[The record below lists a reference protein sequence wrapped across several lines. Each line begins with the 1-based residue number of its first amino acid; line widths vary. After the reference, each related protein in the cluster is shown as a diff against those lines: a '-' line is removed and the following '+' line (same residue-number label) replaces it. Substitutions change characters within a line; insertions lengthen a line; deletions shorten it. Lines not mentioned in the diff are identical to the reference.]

1 MKIHELAPAY
11 GATTTSKR
19 VGRGIGSGLGKT
31 AGKGHKGQKA
41 RTGGKIRRGF
51 EGGQTPLYRRLPK
64 RGFKNHFA
72 KEYAV
77 VNLSDLEKFENGTT
91 VNAELLLS
99 EGIIRKELDGVKVLG
114 NGTLTKKLENI
125 KQIFSVKDIRKK
137 LLFTFAILLLFRIGT
152 FITIP
157 GLDKITINQQL
168 GAGSNG
174 LTAMINLISGG
185 AFSRLSIF
193 SMTIGPY
200 ITASIVLNLL
210 QFVIPSLERLAKE
223 GENGRK
229 KLGKYTK
236 YLTIAFALIEG
247 LGLYFTYRA
256 YLLAPLTYGAGK
268 VLGLFLFLISLMA
281 GTSLLTWLGDK
292 ITEYGIGNGIS
303 MIVFFGIV
311 AGLPTTIRAF
321 WNLGGA
327 GFTGILV
334 FALLM
339 VGLIAVIT
347 GVVFVQKAERRIPV
361 NYAKRVVGRKM
372 YGGQSTHIPIKLAM
386 AGVMP
391 LIFAMSFMSFPSIII
406 SLVTDTT
413 QLSGFWGGVY
423 KLFTASQGSHW
434 GYLLGYAVIYMAL
447 IIVFTFVYTMFII
460 NPVEIANNLKKN
472 GGFIPGI
479 RAGKNTSDYINNVL
493 IKITAAGSL
502 FLAAIAILPII
513 LQAFTSQSVSFS
525 GNSILILVSV
535 GLEVLTTIEAQMVS
549 RNYSGFLG

>member
-1 MKIHELAPAY
+1 MFD
-11 GATTTSKR
+11 S
-19 VGRGIGSGLGKT
+19 
-31 AGKGHKGQKA
+31 
-41 RTGGKIRRGF
+41 
-51 EGGQTPLYRRLPK
+51 
-64 RGFKNHFA
+64 
-72 KEYAV
+72 
-77 VNLSDLEKFENGTT
+77 
-91 VNAELLLS
+91 
-99 EGIIRKELDGVKVLG
+99 
-114 NGTLTKKLENI
+114 I
-125 KQIFSVKDIRKK
+125 KQVFSVKDIRKK
-137 LLFTFAILLLFRIGT
+137 ILFTFAILLVFRIGT
-152 FITIP
+152 FVSIP
-157 GLDKITINQQL
+157 GLDKVAINQKL
-168 GAGSNG
+168 GSGSNG

-210 QFVIPSLERLAKE
+210 QFVIPSLEKLSKE
-223 GENGRK
+223 GETGRK
-229 KLGKYTK
+229 KLSKYTK

-256 YLLAPLTYGAGK
+256 YLLYPLSYGAGK
-268 VLGLFLFLISLMA
+268 VLGIFLFLSSLLA

-311 AGLPTTIRAF
+311 AGLPSTIKALA
-321 WNLGGA
+321 NVAGT
-327 GFTGILV
+327 GFTGILIFV
-334 FALLM
+334 ALI
-339 VGLIAVIT
+339 VGFLAVIT

-406 SLVTDTT
+406 SLVTDTSKLT
-413 QLSGFWGGVY
+413 GFWKCVY
-423 KLFTASQGSHW
+423 NLFTASSGSHW
-434 GYLLGYAVIYMAL
+434 GYLLGYAIIYMAL
-447 IIVFTFVYTMFII
+447 IILFTFVYTMFIV

-493 IKITAAGSL
+493 IKITSAGSL

-513 LQAFTSQSVSFS
+513 LQAFTSQSISFS
-525 GNSILILVSV
+525 GNSILILV
-535 GLEVLTTIEAQMVS
+535 GLEVLDSIEAQMVS

>member
-1 MKIHELAPAY
+1 MLESI
-11 GATTTSKR
+11 
-19 VGRGIGSGLGKT
+19 
-31 AGKGHKGQKA
+31 
-41 RTGGKIRRGF
+41 
-51 EGGQTPLYRRLPK
+51 
-64 RGFKNHFA
+64 KN
-72 KEYAV
+72 
-77 VNLSDLEKFENGTT
+77 
-91 VNAELLLS
+91 
-99 EGIIRKELDGVKVLG
+99 
-114 NGTLTKKLENI
+114 
-125 KQIFSVKDIRKK
+125 IFSVKDIRKK
-137 LLFTFAILLLFRIGT
+137 LLFTFLILLLFRLGT

-157 GLDKITINQQL
+157 GLDKITINEQL
-168 GAGSNG
+168 GASTNG
-174 LTAMINLISGG
+174 LSSMINLISGG

-200 ITASIVLNLL
+200 NTASIVLNLL

-223 GENGRK
+223 GESGRK
-229 KLGKYTK
+229 KLNKYTK
-236 YLTIAFALIEG
+236 YLTIAFAFIEG
-247 LGLYFTYRA
+247 LGLYFTYKS
-256 YLLAPLTYGAGK
+256 YLLTPLTYGAGK
-268 VLGLFLFLISLMA
+268 YLGFFLFIVSLMA

-311 AGLPTTIRAF
+311 AGLPSTIKSFA
-321 WNLGGA
+321 NIAGG
-327 GFTGILV
+327 GFTGILI
-334 FALLM
+334 FAA
-339 VGLIAVIT
+339 LIVALVAVVT

-391 LIFAMSFMSFPSIII
+391 LIFAMSFMSFPSIIM
-406 SLVTDTT
+406 SLVTDVNSLT
-413 QLSGFWGGVY
+413 GFWKGFY
-423 KLFTASQGSHW
+423 TLFTASSSSAW
-434 GYLLGYAVIYMAL
+434 YYLLGYAVIYMAL
-447 IIVFTFVYTMFII
+447 IILFTFVYTMFIV

-513 LQAFTSQSVSFS
+513 LQAFTNQSISFS

-535 GLEVLTTIEAQMVS
+535 GLEILNTIETQMVS

>member
-1 MKIHELAPAY
+1 M
-11 GATTTSKR
+11 
-19 VGRGIGSGLGKT
+19 
-31 AGKGHKGQKA
+31 
-41 RTGGKIRRGF
+41 
-51 EGGQTPLYRRLPK
+51 
-64 RGFKNHFA
+64 
-72 KEYAV
+72 
-77 VNLSDLEKFENGTT
+77 
-91 VNAELLLS
+91 
-99 EGIIRKELDGVKVLG
+99 LDS
-114 NGTLTKKLENI
+114 I

-137 LLFTFAILLLFRIGT
+137 LLFTFAILLIFRIGT

-157 GLDKITINQQL
+157 GLDKIAINQQL
-168 GAGSNG
+168 GASNG

-223 GENGRK
+223 GETGRK

-268 VLGLFLFLISLMA
+268 VLGLFIFLISLMA

-406 SLVTDTT
+406 SLVTDTVT
-413 QLSGFWGGVY
+413 
-423 KLFTASQGSHW
+423 
-434 GYLLGYAVIYMAL
+434 YLDMH
-447 IIVFTFVYTMFII
+447 
-460 NPVEIANNLKKN
+460 
-472 GGFIPGI
+472 
-479 RAGKNTSDYINNVL
+479 
-493 IKITAAGSL
+493 
-502 FLAAIAILPII
+502 
-513 LQAFTSQSVSFS
+513 
-525 GNSILILVSV
+525 
-535 GLEVLTTIEAQMVS
+535 
-549 RNYSGFLG
+549 